1 MIDTSNMK
9 PVGYWQAISP
19 GITTYGFNWGPG
31 RVERVTHFKPRRGR
45 EAFILGVND
54 LEIYVSKTGRSVRV
68 FRDGKELK

>member
-1 MIDTSNMK
+1 MK
-9 PVGYWQAISP
+9 PMGYWQSAIP
-19 GITTYGFNWGPG
+19 GFTTFGFDWGPVK
-31 RVERVTHFKPRRGR
+31 VERIAHFKPRKDR